1 MWPSTLWTKKE
12 EKKPAPVLPEVP
24 KQLTP
29 ASSAGSNIHSNMQR
43 NIFISAKLQNPKLS
57 FTNRVYFSKADYDPK
72 TTPYVKIARQDGRQ
86 DVFLFA
92 GDVDVNVQPGHV
104 SFSLHQRKFT
114 EISLEREVHV
124 FPLPDNQKQYIV
136 GMTVLID
143 YLNPPKES
151 PGPLDTDAMAREF
164 SMAFS
169 TTAFTVG
176 QSLVFKYELNGK
188 EVTFLIDVKEIN
200 VMGKDGTTTNKAN
213 YGILLPDAAIVFD
226 KKPESTISLIGKSK
240 GKSVQ
245 RALINPDWDFQK
257 IGIGGLDKE
266 FADIFRRAF
275 ASRVFPPEYSEQL
288 GIKHVRGIL
297 LYGPPGT
304 GKTLIARQIGKMLN
318 AREPKIVNGPEI
330 LNKYVGESEAN
341 MRKLFADAEEEY
353 KRCGSNSGLHMII
366 FDEIDAICKQRGSQA
381 GSTGVHDTMV
391 NQLLTKL
398 DGVEQL
404 NNILVIGMTNRRDM
418 IDEALLRPGRM
429 EVQLE
434 ISLPDEHGRVQIL
447 KIHTARMQEFNYLAG
462 DVDIAEIARRTK
474 NFSGAEIEGLVR
486 AAQSSA
492 MNRLIKVGSKVEIDE
507 DAVDK
512 LKITMDDF
520 DYALEHDIKP
530 AFGTADD
537 VLEAFLRRGLVNWG
551 PEVDEILKTGKMLA
565 RETTDPGNPGFTKAL
580 FAGAANTGKT
590 YLASRIAKDADFPFI
605 KVCTPQKMI
614 GFSETAKCQIINRMF
629 NDAYKSPLSILIIDD
644 LERLM
649 DYTPIGPRFS
659 NLVLQALLVLLNQEP
674 PKGHRLLVLA
684 TSSSMDFLR
693 EVDLVS
699 RFPKIVRVRQL
710 RHLDE
715 VMSVADES
723 NLFSDDE
730 LRWIKHE
737 LGKIENF
744 PPVGIKSLL
753 QIIAFVRASDEP
765 AKTFV
770 SQIEE
775 LSLGL

>member
-1 MWPSTLWTKKE
+1 LWLLNIPCAYLIVVKSLHDVIIEIMWPSSWLSKNE
-12 EKKPAPVLPEVP
+12 EKKPTASPEMP
-24 KQLTP
+24 KNPTQV
-29 ASSAGSNIHSNMQR
+29 SSAAANNHSNMQR
-43 NIFISAKLQNPKLS
+43 NVFISAKLQTASLS
-57 FTNRVYFSKADYDPK
+57 YTNKIYFNKADYDPK
-72 TTPYVKIARQDGRQ
+72 ATPYVKIARQDGRQ

-92 GDVDVNVQPGHV
+92 GDVDVTVQPGHI

-124 FPLPDNQKQYIV
+124 FPLPDNQKQYIA
-136 GMTVLID
+136 GMTVIID
-143 YLNPPKES
+143 YFKPPKEAT
-151 PGPLDTDAMAREF
+151 GPLDTDAMAREF
-164 SMAFS
+164 SMAFA
-169 TTAFTVG
+169 TTAFSVG
-176 QSLVFKYELNGK
+176 QSLVFKFEVNGK
-188 EVTFLIDVKEIN
+188 EVILVVDVKEIN
-200 VMGKDGTTTNKAN
+200 VMAKDGKTTAKST

-226 KKPESTISLIGKSK
+226 KKPDSALSLVGKSK

-404 NNILVIGMTNRRDM
+404 NNILVIGMTNRKDM

-447 KIHTARMQEFNYLAG
+447 KIHTARMQEFNYLAP

-492 MNRLIKVGSKVEIDE
+492 MNRLIKVGS
-507 DAVDK
+507 
-512 LKITMDDF
+512 
-520 DYALEHDIKP
+520 
-530 AFGTADD
+530 
-537 VLEAFLRRGLVNWG
+537 N
-551 PEVDEILKTGKMLA
+551 
-565 RETTDPGNPGFTKAL
+565 
-580 FAGAANTGKT
+580 
-590 YLASRIAKDADFPFI
+590 
-605 KVCTPQKMI
+605 
-614 GFSETAKCQIINRMF
+614 
-629 NDAYKSPLSILIIDD
+629 
-644 LERLM
+644 
-649 DYTPIGPRFS
+649 
-659 NLVLQALLVLLNQEP
+659 
-674 PKGHRLLVLA
+674 
-684 TSSSMDFLR
+684 
-693 EVDLVS
+693 
-699 RFPKIVRVRQL
+699 
-710 RHLDE
+710 
-715 VMSVADES
+715 
-723 NLFSDDE
+723 
-730 LRWIKHE
+730 
-737 LGKIENF
+737 
-744 PPVGIKSLL
+744 
-753 QIIAFVRASDEP
+753 
-765 AKTFV
+765 
-770 SQIEE
+770 
-775 LSLGL
+775 